1 MNPSSRVS
9 SSDDPTTF
17 LPWQLA
23 AAGFCVVCAAL
34 LRGWA
39 AQEDMWLDE
48 IWSINKA
55 RQCPSIWFIVTG
67 LRYDNNHILNTIYQY
82 CIGPQSNPVIC
93 RLLSILTGV
102 GAVALLGIAAA
113 RRGFTAMFATLW
125 LAAFSYPLVLYSSEA
140 RGFAPAV
147 FFALASFLLIRE
159 YWRTRKIRTVA
170 LFWVSAVL
178 GFSSHMTYLFVYLAL
193 CAWSVA
199 EEARRNW
206 RRPAFFGEL
215 AKCHVP
221 PLLFLAFLYIVQ
233 MRDLIISG
241 GPIYSKWEVVRSA
254 LLLSSGMSGAGFLG
268 TAGAVA
274 VTAAALYAIFQ
285 LRMEE
290 PGERIFHLT
299 ALFLAP
305 ALVLLALR
313 PRFFYFRY
321 FLVCFPFLYL
331 LLGRMLA
338 ELSRVKVWGR
348 PLCIALLL
356 LFLAG
361 NAYPIARLLIHGR
374 GQYRAALLYMAEN
387 TRGAEIVVG
396 SDKDERNK
404 ATLEFHAD
412 ALPGGKRLVYV
423 SRDNWPEGGPEWFI
437 LHCQDLSYRP
447 PARLR
452 VAQGGM
458 YSFSR
463 EFPFEGTSGLRWF
476 VYRNLRR
483 PADGASIL
491 HSTSQRESGK
501 T

>member
-1 MNPSSRVS
+1 MSDLSRASSPARS
-9 SSDDPTTF
+9 SH
-17 LPWQLA
+17 LPGWQVVA
-23 AAGFCVVCAAL
+23 VGFCVMCAAL

-39 AQEDMWLDE
+39 AQGDIWLDE

-93 RLLSILTGV
+93 RLLSIVTGV

-147 FFALASFLLIRE
+147 FFALASFLLIQE
-159 YWRTRKIRTVA
+159 YWRTRKLRTLA
-170 LFWVSAVL
+170 LFWISAVL
-178 GFSSHMTYLFVYLAL
+178 GFSSHMTYLFVYLGL

-199 EEARRNW
+199 GKARRNW

-221 PLLFLAFLYIVQ
+221 PLLFLAFLYVVQ
-233 MRDLIISG
+233 VRDLIISG
-241 GPIYSKWEVVRSA
+241 GPIYTKWQVVRSA
-254 LLLSSGMSGAGFLG
+254 LLLSSGMGQAGFLG

-274 VTAAALYAIFQ
+274 VAAAALYAIFQ

-321 FLVCFPFLYL
+321 FLVCLPFLYL
-331 LLGRMLA
+331 LLGGLLA
-338 ELSRVKVWGR
+338 QLSRVKVWGR

-361 NAYPIARLLIHGR
+361 NAYPIARLLIYGR
-374 GQYRAALLYMAEN
+374 GQYRAALLYMAER
-387 TRGAEIVVG
+387 TAGAEIVVG

-412 ALPGGKRLVYV
+412 ALPSGKRLVYV
-423 SRDNWPEGGPEWFI
+423 SQGSWPDGGPAWFI
-437 LHCQDLSYRP
+437 LHCQDLNYRP

-452 VAQGGM
+452 VAQGEE
-458 YSFSR
+458 YAFSR
-463 EFPFEGTSGLRWF
+463 EFAHEGTSGLRWF
-476 VYRNLRR
+476 VYRNVKES
-483 PADGASIL
+483 AAGAPIL
-491 HSTSQRESGK
+491 HSTSRRESGK
-501 T
+501 I